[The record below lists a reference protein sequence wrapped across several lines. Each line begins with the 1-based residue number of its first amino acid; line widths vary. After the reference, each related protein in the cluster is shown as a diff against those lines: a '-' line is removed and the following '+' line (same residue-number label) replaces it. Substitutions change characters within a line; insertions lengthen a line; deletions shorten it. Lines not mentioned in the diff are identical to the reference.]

1 MSAQPPEYA
10 SGAQDLASSAE
21 VEPVD
26 RKETWTS
33 VGLFFATLVS
43 VYLVYGFLWTG
54 GNPLNEA
61 DAAGKSAAF
70 AGTLMAILLAH
81 EMGHWIVAR
90 RHGFALSLPYFIP
103 FPAAFGTFGA
113 VIRLRS
119 LPKSRTALLEMG
131 AAGPLA
137 GFVVAA
143 LAMAIALPAT
153 GPAPPLPEILPE
165 PMLWPES
172 LAPIHG
178 ILEWAFPTPPP
189 GQIEVLIFANPPLMD
204 LLGTWLLGAPPGR
217 FDELAPM
224 ALAGWVGCLLTA
236 MNLLPI
242 GQLDGGH
249 IMAGLWPKQ
258 SQRISKLVLGV
269 VLAGGIF
276 WTPWAVWAG
285 LLFFF
290 RGYEN
295 LEVPQSPGLSR
306 RAWVVL
312 VLTVL
317 AFALSF
323 MPVPMESDFLAPG
336 AP

>member
-1 MSAQPPEYA
+1 
-10 SGAQDLASSAE
+10 
-21 VEPVD
+21 
-26 RKETWTS
+26 
-33 VGLFFATLVS
+33 VGLFCATLCS

-54 GNPLNEA
+54 GNPLTEA
-61 DAAGKSAAF
+61 DAAGKAASF

-81 EMGHWIVAR
+81 EMGHWLVAR

-119 LPKSRTALLEMG
+119 LPRSRTALLEMG

-137 GFVVAA
+137 GFVVSAA
-143 LAMAIALPAT
+143 AIAISLPET
-153 GPAPPLPEILPE
+153 GPAPPLPSVPSVAIEWPAWLGPLDG
-165 PMLWPES
+165 MLDY
-172 LAPIHG
+172 
-178 ILEWAFPTPPP
+178 AFPPPPP
-189 GQIEVLIFANPPLMD
+189 GHAEVLIFANPPLMD
-204 LLGTWLLGAPPGR
+204 LLGTLQLGAPPGR

-258 SQRISKLVLGV
+258 AQRISKLLLGV
-269 VLAGGIF
+269 VLAAGLL
-276 WTPWAVWAG
+276 WTPWAVWAS

-295 LEVPQSPGLSR
+295 LEVPQEPKLTK
-306 RAWVVL
+306 RAWL
-312 VLTVL
+312 VLALVVL

-323 MPVPMESDFLAPG
+323 MPVPMEPDFLPVALP
-336 AP
+336 